1 MKMNW
6 TKYTVMAAL
15 IAGGAV
21 IVTKFFDGAGRSP
34 STTSRIVNVTV
45 PDLSPVAANG
55 QELFNDNCAACHG
68 ENGKGTEMGPPL
80 IHPIYKPS
88 HHADMT
94 FELAVANGVRQ
105 HHWPYGNMPA
115 QPHITRADLQQ
126 IVRFVR
132 ETQQANGILN

>member
-1 MKMNW
+1 MNW
-6 TKYTVMAAL
+6 TKYAVMAAL

-34 STTSRIVNVTV
+34 STTSRSVNVTV

-88 HHADMT
+88 HHADIS
-94 FELAVANGVRQ
+94 FEFAVANGVRQ

-132 ETQQANGILN
+132 ETQQANRILN

>member
-6 TKYTVMAAL
+6 TKYAVMAAL

-21 IVTKFFDGAGRSP
+21 IVTKFFDGAGRSS

-68 ENGKGTEMGPPL
+68 ENGKGPKWGL
-80 IHPIYKPS
+80 
-88 HHADMT
+88 
-94 FELAVANGVRQ
+94 R
-105 HHWPYGNMPA
+105 
-115 QPHITRADLQQ
+115 
-126 IVRFVR
+126 
-132 ETQQANGILN
+132 